1 MKIVELKNKHVA
13 AWQRA
18 IKAAKPGDVEN
29 IAQLPNAW
37 FYEITIRAAYDAGW
51 FADATEQQLEE
62 LTFKQSEKLATE
74 VLQAYSATQAV
85 DPN

>member
-13 AWQRA
+13 AWQRE
-18 IKAAKPGDVEN
+18 IKAARPGDVEN

-37 FYEITIRAAYDAGW
+37 FYDITIRAAFKAGW
-51 FADATEQQLEE
+51 MPDATEDQIDD
-62 LTFKQSEKLATE
+62 LTFKQAEKLATE
-74 VLQAYSATQAV
+74 LLQAYSATQAV